1 MKKIAIAAITATS
14 ILALSACSSGDKE
27 VIAKTDAGDVT
38 KGELYTNMKKTAG
51 ASVLTQLVQEKVLDK
66 KYKVSDKE
74 IDNKL
79 KEYKTQLGDQYTAL
93 EKQYGKDYLKEQV
106 KYELL
111 TQKAA
116 KDNIKVTDDEI
127 KEYWEGLK
135 GQIRASHIL
144 VADKKTA
151 EEIEKKLKKGEKFD
165 ALAKEYSTDTG
176 SATNG
181 GELGWISK
189 DNEQL
194 DSTFRKAAFKLKT
207 NEVSDPVKTQFGYHI
222 IKKTE
227 ERGKYD
233 DMKKEL
239 KSEVLEQK
247 LNDSNAVQEAVQ
259 KVMKKADIEVKDKDL
274 KATWACQEKCVSYSR
289 YFFTRSFRWS

>member
-38 KGELYTNMKKTAG
+38 KGELYTNMKKQAG

-74 IDNKL
+74 IDNKM

-93 EKQYGKDYLKEQV
+93 EDQYGKDYLKEQV

-127 KEYWEGLK
+127 KEYWENLK

-151 EEIEKKLKKGEKFD
+151 EEVEKKLKKGEKFD

-227 ERGKYD
+227 ERGKYE

-239 KSEVLEQK
+239 KSDVLEQK
-247 LNDSNAVQEAVQ
+247 LNDNTAVQAAVQ
-259 KVMKKADIEVKDKDL
+259 KVMKKADIDVKDKDL
-274 KATWACQEKCVSYSR
+274 KDTFNTSASTGSSSNSSK
-289 YFFTRSFRWS
+289 

>member
-14 ILALSACSSGDKE
+14 ILALSACSGGDKE

-51 ASVLTQLVQEKVLDK
+51 ASVLTQLVQEKVLDE
-66 KYKVSDKE
+66 KYKVTDKE

-116 KDNIKVTDDEI
+116 KDQIKVTDADT

-135 GQIRASHIL
+135 NKIRASHIL

-151 EEIEKKLKKGEKFD
+151 EEVEKKLKKGEKFED
-165 ALAKEYSTDTG
+165 LAKEYSTDSTA
-176 SATNG
+176 SNG
-181 GELGWISK
+181 GDLGWFAK
-189 DNEQL
+189 DGMVEEF
-194 DSTFRKAAFKLKT
+194 SKAAFKLKT
-207 NEVSDPVKTQFGYHI
+207 DEVSDPVKSQYGYHI

-247 LNDSNAVQEAVQ
+247 LSDNAAVQEAVQ

-274 KATWACQEKCVSYSR
+274 KDTFNTSSTSESTSSSK
-289 YFFTRSFRWS
+289 